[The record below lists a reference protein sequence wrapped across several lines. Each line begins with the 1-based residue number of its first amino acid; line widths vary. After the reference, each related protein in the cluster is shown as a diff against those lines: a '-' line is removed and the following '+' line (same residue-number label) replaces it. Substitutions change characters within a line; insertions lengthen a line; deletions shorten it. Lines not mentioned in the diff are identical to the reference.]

1 MAELKTIIT
10 LRQGTT
16 AQWDDSEVIL
26 KTGEMGLEYLL
37 DGNVKIKAGD
47 GEHLWGDL
55 PYIGSDVVTTVDGVI
70 AKASANEAAIKTI
83 NETTIPAISTEIAK
97 KVDKTTLDDYY
108 TKNEV
113 VAITGTVTEGKTLIQ
128 MISDAKSEATYDD
141 TDIRQLITNEANTAR
156 AAEKANADEIAR
168 VNGVLVAALE
178 NNVEGLDSIKELAE
192 WINTHGVEAST
203 MANAIEDNAEAI
215 AAINHVDTGI
225 LAQAK
230 AHTDAAIAALP
241 VATAEVLG
249 LVKYD
254 NDSIKMNESNQL
266 YVAKVS
272 TDVLE
277 QGSMVLVLNG
287 GSATN

>member
-1 MAELKTIIT
+1 MVELKTIIT

-16 AQWDDSEVIL
+16 AQWADSEVVL

-55 PYIGSDVVTTVDGVI
+55 PYIGSDVKAVDDVI

-113 VAITGTVTEGKTLIQ
+113 VAITGTVTEGKTLVQ
-128 MISDAKSEATYDD
+128 MISDAKNEATYDD
-141 TDIRQLITNEANTAR
+141 TDIKQLITNEANTAR
-156 AAEKANADEIAR
+156 AAEKANANEIAR
-168 VNGVLVAALE
+168 VNDVLVAALD
-178 NNVEGLDSIKELAE
+178 NNAEGLDSIKELAD
-192 WINTHGVEAST
+192 WINKHGVEASA
-203 MANAIEDNAEAI
+203 MADVIKNNTEAI

-230 AHTDAAIAALP
+230 AHTNAAIAALP
-241 VATAEVLG
+241 VATAETLG

-277 QGSMVLVLNG
+277 QGSMTLVLNG
-287 GSATN
+287 GSAIN

>member
-1 MAELKTIIT
+1 MTELKTIIT

-16 AQWDDSEVIL
+16 AQWADSEVVL

-47 GEHLWGDL
+47 GEHLWNDL
-55 PYIGSDVVTTVDGVI
+55 PYIGSDIATVDGVV

-83 NETTIPAISTEIAK
+83 NETIIPTINTEIAK

-108 TKNEV
+108 TKNDV
-113 VAITGTVTEGKTLIQ
+113 VAITGTVTEGKTLIE

-168 VNGVLVAALE
+168 VNDILVTALD
-178 NNVEGLDSIKELAE
+178 NNTEGLDSIKELAA
-192 WINTHGVEAST
+192 WINTHGVEASG
-203 MANAIEDNAEAI
+203 MANAIEANAEAI

-241 VATAEVLG
+241 AATTETLG

-254 NDSIKMNESNQL
+254 NESIKMNESNQL
-266 YVAKVS
+266 YVDKVS

-277 QGSMVLVLNG
+277 QGSMTLVLDG

>member
-16 AQWDDSEVIL
+16 AQWADSEVVL
-26 KTGEMGLEYLL
+26 KLGEMGLEYLL

-55 PYIGSDVVTTVDGVI
+55 PYIGSDVKAVNDVI
-70 AKASANEAAIKTI
+70 AKASANEAAIKII
-83 NETTIPAISTEIAK
+83 NETTIPTISTEIAK

-113 VAITGTVTEGKTLIQ
+113 VAITGTVTEGKTLVQ

-168 VNGVLVAALE
+168 VNDVLVAALE
-178 NNVEGLDSIKELAE
+178 NNAEGLDSIKELAD
-192 WINTHGVEAST
+192 WINKHGVEASA
-203 MANAIEDNAEAI
+203 MADVIKNNTEAI

-230 AHTDAAIAALP
+230 AHTDAEIAALP
-241 VATAEVLG
+241 VATAETLG

-254 NDSIKMNESNQL
+254 NESIKMNESNQL
-266 YVAKVS
+266 YVDKVS

-277 QGSMVLVLNG
+277 QGSMTLVLNG